1 MVGGTTRK
9 WLVVML
15 VTLAALALVLTA
27 CGSSSSSGSG
37 TSAAPQRGGNL
48 TIARNE
54 DILSLDPTAISD
66 NASIWANEQTYETL
80 YTVAPNGK
88 TLVPELATSYTVS
101 PDKLTWTFKLR
112 ADAKFSDGSPLTAK
126 DVAFSIN
133 RARKSTQGLGYID
146 AAIKNVTALN
156 SDTVVI
162 TGKHPWA
169 PMLADVALFVNGVMP
184 ANFGGKS
191 EAAFFAHPL
200 GSGPFMFQSWSKG
213 ASLVL
218 ARNPNYYQT
227 GKPYLDSVTYT
238 NVPEDATRSMQLQ
251 GGTVQVDALPAWS
264 FISSFKSMPGVQVKL
279 YPSSRVDLLLM
290 NEHVKPYQDVH
301 VRRAINYALDRAS
314 IVHALLFGN
323 GQAANTYLPPSIP
336 YYDAK
341 LTAVQFDLAKAK
353 QEMAASS
360 VPNGFTTTF
369 LTDNLAVDMEEA
381 QIVQQQLKP
390 LGINVK
396 IRTVDADQEW
406 TVQGKDD
413 FDITLEYWSM
423 DIPDPDESTEFF
435 CSPAGGGN
443 CYFSYYNNPTM
454 TKLVAQ
460 SASAFDPA
468 KRAAIYDQIQTL
480 YMQDLPQIPT
490 FFSPWDYVV
499 SNKVHGFFV
508 YSLGGQNLTDVWLS
522 K

>member
-290 NEHVKPYQDVH
+290 NEHVKPYQG
-301 VRRAINYALDRAS
+301 RA
-314 IVHALLFGN
+314 
-323 GQAANTYLPPSIP
+323 
-336 YYDAK
+336 
-341 LTAVQFDLAKAK
+341 
-353 QEMAASS
+353 
-360 VPNGFTTTF
+360 
-369 LTDNLAVDMEEA
+369 
-381 QIVQQQLKP
+381 
-390 LGINVK
+390 
-396 IRTVDADQEW
+396 
-406 TVQGKDD
+406 
-413 FDITLEYWSM
+413 
-423 DIPDPDESTEFF
+423 
-435 CSPAGGGN
+435 
-443 CYFSYYNNPTM
+443 
-454 TKLVAQ
+454 
-460 SASAFDPA
+460 
-468 KRAAIYDQIQTL
+468 RAARYQLRARSGKHRPRAAVRERAGRQH
-480 YMQDLPQIPT
+480 LPAAIDP
-490 FFSPWDYVV
+490 
-499 SNKVHGFFV
+499 
-508 YSLGGQNLTDVWLS
+508 LL
-522 K
+522 